1 MGGRKVVD
9 EAAVVAML
17 EAGATPLEVAS
28 TLDVSEGHT
37 RRIQTRH
44 KLDTPAIRERLEAH
58 RAAVAERCRQGLAEL
73 RALKVPEWVKRA
85 DLESDYRD
93 TAHNFGEEAAARHCR
108 SLLRDQREMEAL
120 DARLGVAA

>member
-1 MGGRKVVD
+1 MGRKIVD

-37 RRIQTRH
+37 RVLQARYR
-44 KLDTPAIRERLEAH
+44 LDTPAIRKRLEAH
-58 RAAVAERCRQGLAEL
+58 RAAIIERSRQGLAEL
-73 RALKVPEWVKRA
+73 RGLKVPEWVKRA

-93 TAHNFGEEAAARHCR
+93 TARYFGEHAAARHCR
-108 SLLRDQREMEAL
+108 TLLAEM
-120 DARLGVAA
+120 RRAAA

>member
-1 MGGRKVVD
+1 MAGRKIVD

-37 RRIQTRH
+37 RRLLSRY
-44 KLDTPAIRERLEAH
+44 KLDTPAIRKRLEAH
-58 RAAVAERCRQGLAEL
+58 RAAVTERCRQGFADFQ
-73 RALKVPEWVKRA
+73 ALKVPEWVKRA
-85 DLESDYRD
+85 DLEADYRD
-93 TAHNFGEEAAARHCR
+93 TARDFGEEAAARHCR

-120 DARLGVAA
+120 DARLRRAA